1 MALSVNTNPG
11 AFVALQALS
20 STNNSLTTTQNRVS
34 TGLEI
39 AGVEDS
45 SSGFIIA
52 QNIRTDISGLDS
64 LQFSLDNAAGALDVA
79 ISAGETVSN
88 LLIEAREIALAATDN
103 GLAADS
109 RAALEDDYQAILSQI
124 DAVVASAEFNGV
136 NAVNTTATEA
146 ITAVINLAGGFA
158 GDTFA
163 GNNIT
168 VDGVDLTVSGG
179 TLNIT
184 FSALGSV
191 NSAQSALTEIDA
203 ASSALNT
210 VLAGF
215 GAASTQIELQ
225 QEFFSNL
232 QDTLTVGVGNIVDA
246 DLAVESAN
254 LQALQVQQQLGL
266 TALSIAN
273 AAPSAVLALF

>member
-184 FSALGSV
+184 FSGLGSV